1 MFKNSKYIL
10 IILGIGLGLFLT
22 FIQIEDSD
30 SLAEIIFFDIGQG
43 DAILIITPDNTR
55 ILIDGG
61 PGNYLINELGSHLSF
76 YDKHIDIMILTHAHD
91 DHVSGLNEVLKRY
104 DVDLVLFPGFID
116 YSAES
121 YLEWLRIIEE
131 KGIPLQSTII
141 GDLYSFSNSSL
152 EILYPFEEY
161 IGQKVKDV
169 NDTSVVAKY
178 CYIDICTL
186 LTGDATIE
194 VEEEI
199 INTRLDISSDILKS
213 AHHGSQYS
221 NSEEWL
227 YAVNPSTVIIQSG
240 LDNRFNHP
248 HLRIIKRLGRMG
260 IRILRN
266 DELGEIILKTNGY
279 NYWVE

>member
-1 MFKNSKYIL
+1 MLKSSKYIF
-10 IILGIGLGLFLT
+10 IILGVALGLFLT
-22 FIQIEDSD
+22 FVQIKGEGDI
-30 SLAEIIFFDIGQG
+30 AKIVFFDIGQG
-43 DAILIITPDNTR
+43 DAILIVTPDNTR

-76 YDKHIDIMILTHAHD
+76 YDRHIDIMILTHAHD
-91 DHVSGLNEVLKRY
+91 DHVSGLNEVLNRY
-104 DVDLVLFPGFID
+104 KVDLVLFPGFID
-116 YSAES
+116 YNAES
-121 YLEWLRIIEE
+121 YIEWLRIIEE
-131 KGIPLQSTII
+131 KGVPLQSTTV
-141 GDLYSFSNSSL
+141 GDVYTFTNSSL
-152 EILYPFEEY
+152 EILYPFEAY
-161 IGQKVKDV
+161 TGQKIKDV

-186 LTGDATIE
+186 LTGDATTE

-199 INTRLDISSDILKS
+199 LHLGLDIQSDILKS

-221 NSEEWL
+221 NSENWL
-227 YAVNPSTVIIQSG
+227 FGVNPSTVIIQSG